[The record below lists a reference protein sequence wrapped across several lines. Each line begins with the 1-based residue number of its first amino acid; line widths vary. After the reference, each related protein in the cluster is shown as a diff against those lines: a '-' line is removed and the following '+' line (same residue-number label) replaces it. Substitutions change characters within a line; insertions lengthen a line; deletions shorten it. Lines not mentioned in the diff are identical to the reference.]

1 MRSGWCLS
9 KRQFGYHPTSSRR
22 SPMDKRHRTP
32 AAILLVLCGLL
43 AWAQLAFGQA
53 AFALISLDS
62 IAALRTKSKTP
73 LGQDLTRA
81 ANAAARREP
90 HALARVH
97 TEGTLPH
104 QGIYDQSREAM
115 RDWPAMR
122 DLALGFALTGDETY
136 LHVVMRYFAAWLD
149 VYRAS
154 LNPIDETSLDNV
166 ILAYDLVGKSL
177 PDNLREKMT
186 ELMRALATGY
196 LAVQPNVRKGTT
208 VNNWQSHRVKLITLS
223 AFALND
229 PELITKAQRALQTQ
243 LDYNLRADGSTV
255 DFEQR
260 DALHYVVY
268 DLEPLLIAALAAKA
282 HGLDWYSTKNR
293 GGASL
298 ETALHWLEP
307 YATGERTHEEFAH
320 TTVEFDRTR
329 ATAGLPGFSGRWDPK
344 ISTLLY
350 QVARRLNPRWATL
363 AVQLGPASA
372 WLELCFPP

>member
-1 MRSGWCLS
+1 
-9 KRQFGYHPTSSRR
+9 
-22 SPMDKRHRTP
+22 MDQGHRT
-32 AAILLVLCGLL
+32 AAAALLVLCGLL
-43 AWAQLAFGQA
+43 ASPQPAIGQT
-53 AFALISLDS
+53 AFALVSPDGV
-62 IAALRTKSKTP
+62 AALRTKNATP
-73 LGQDLTRA
+73 QAREVIRA
-81 ANAAARREP
+81 ANAAAQREP
-90 HALARVH
+90 HALPRVH

-115 RDWPAMR
+115 RDWPVMR

-136 LHVVMRYFAAWLD
+136 LRAVTRYFAAWLD
-149 VYRAS
+149 VYRPS
-154 LNPIDETSLDNV
+154 LNPIDETGLDNV
-166 ILAYDLVGKSL
+166 ILAYDLVGNWL
-177 PDNLREKMT
+177 PDPLRRKMA

-196 LAVQPNVRKGTT
+196 LAVQPNARKGTT

-229 PELITKAQRALQTQ
+229 PGLISSAQRALQTQ

-282 HGLDWYSTKNR
+282 HGLDWYSIKNR
-293 GGASL
+293 NGASL
-298 ETALHWLEP
+298 ETALQWLAP

-329 ATAGLPGFSGRWDPK
+329 AKAGLPGFSGRWDPK
-344 ISTLLY
+344 ISAMLY
-350 QVARRLNPRWATL
+350 QLAGRLNPRWTTL
-363 AVQLGPASA
+363 ATQLGPANP
-372 WLELCFPP
+372 WLALCFPR

>member
-1 MRSGWCLS
+1 MNKG
-9 KRQFGYHPTSSRR
+9 
-22 SPMDKRHRTP
+22 HRPP
-32 AAILLVLCGLL
+32 AAKLLVLCGLL
-43 AWAQLAFGQA
+43 AWAQPAFGQA
-53 AFALISLDS
+53 AFALISPDS
-62 IAALRTKSKTP
+62 VAALRTKSKTP
-73 LGQDLTRA
+73 QGQDVIRA

-115 RDWPAMR
+115 RDWPSMR

-136 LHVVMRYFAAWLD
+136 LQAVTRYFTAWLD
-149 VYRAS
+149 IYHAS
-154 LNPIDETSLDNV
+154 LNPIDETSLDSV
-166 ILAYDLVGKSL
+166 ILATDLVGKSL

-196 LAVQPNVRKGTT
+196 LAVQPNARKGTT

-229 PELITKAQRALQTQ
+229 PELMAKAQRALQTQ

-268 DLEPLLIAALAAKA
+268 DLEPLLTAALAAKA
-282 HGLDWYSTKNR
+282 HGLDWYSLKNR

-298 ETALHWLEP
+298 ETALQWLEP

-329 ATAGLPGFSGRWDPK
+329 AQAGLPGFSGRWDPK

-350 QVARRLNPRWATL
+350 QVARRLNPRWTTL
-363 AVQLGPASA
+363 ATQLGPANA

>member
-1 MRSGWCLS
+1 MN
-9 KRQFGYHPTSSRR
+9 
-22 SPMDKRHRTP
+22 KRHLT
-32 AAILLVLCGLL
+32 ASAGLLALCGLL
-43 AWAQLAFGQA
+43 AWPQLAIGQA
-53 AFALISLDS
+53 AFALVSPDS
-62 IAALRTKSKTP
+62 VTALRTKSETP
-73 LGQDLTRA
+73 PAREVIRA
-81 ANAAARREP
+81 TKAAAQREP

-136 LHVVMRYFAAWLD
+136 LRAVTRYFAAWLD
-149 VYRAS
+149 VYHAS
-154 LNPIDETSLDNV
+154 LNPIDETGLDKV
-166 ILAYDLVGKSL
+166 ILAYDLAGKWL
-177 PDNLREKMT
+177 PDPLRPKMA

-196 LAVQPNVRKGTT
+196 LAVQPNTRKGTT
-208 VNNWQSHRVKLITLS
+208 VNNWQSHRVQLITLS

-229 PELITKAQRALQTQ
+229 PGLIASAQRAFQTQ

-268 DLEPLLIAALAAKA
+268 DLEPLLIATLAAKA
-282 HGLDWYSTKNR
+282 HGLDWYSLKNR
-293 GGASL
+293 NGASL
-298 ETALHWLEP
+298 ETALRWLEP
-307 YATGERTHEEFAH
+307 YAAGERTHEEFAH

-329 ATAGLPGFSGRWDPK
+329 AKAGLPGFSGRWDPK

-350 QVARRLNPRWATL
+350 QLAGRLNPRWTTL
-363 AVQLGPASA
+363 ATQLGPANP
-372 WLELCFPP
+372 WLALCFPL

>member
-1 MRSGWCLS
+1 MRKGL
-9 KRQFGYHPTSSRR
+9 QTA
-22 SPMDKRHRTP
+22 P
-32 AAILLVLCGLL
+32 ALLLVLCALL
-43 AWAQLAFGQA
+43 ASPQMATGQGP
-53 AFALISLDS
+53 FALVSPDS
-62 IAALRTKSKTP
+62 VAALRTKSKTP
-73 LGQDLTRA
+73 QAQAIIRA

-115 RDWPAMR
+115 RDWAAMR
-122 DLALGFALTGDETY
+122 DLALGFALTGEETY
-136 LHVVMRYFAAWLD
+136 LRAVTRYFAAWLD

-154 LNPIDETSLDNV
+154 LNPIDETGLDNV
-166 ILAYDLVGKSL
+166 ILAYDLVGKGL
-177 PDNLREKMT
+177 PDEVRQTMA

-196 LAVQPNVRKGTT
+196 LTVQPNVRKGTT

-229 PELITKAQRALQTQ
+229 PQLIAGAQRALQTQ

-268 DLEPLLIAALAAKA
+268 DLEPLLTVALAAKA
-282 HGLDWYSTKNR
+282 HGLDWYSMKNR
-293 GGASL
+293 SGASL
-298 ETALHWLEP
+298 ETALQWLQP
-307 YATGERTHEEFAH
+307 YATGEQTHEEFAH

-329 ATAGLPGFSGRWDPK
+329 AKAGLPGFSGRWDSK

-350 QVARRLNPRWATL
+350 QLAGRLNPRWTTL
-363 AVQLGPASA
+363 ATQLGPATP
-372 WLELCFPP
+372 WLALCFPL

>member
-1 MRSGWCLS
+1 
-9 KRQFGYHPTSSRR
+9 
-22 SPMDKRHRTP
+22 MDKGHRTT
-32 AAILLVLCGLL
+32 ASGLLVMCALL
-43 AWAQLAFGQA
+43 ASPQPAVGQA
-53 AFALISLDS
+53 EFALISPDS
-62 IAALRTKSKTP
+62 VAALRTKSETP
-73 LGQDLTRA
+73 AAQSVIRA

-90 HALARVH
+90 HAIARVH

-136 LHVVMRYFAAWLD
+136 LRAVTRYFAAWLD

-154 LNPIDETSLDNV
+154 LNPIDETGLDNV
-166 ILAYDLVGKSL
+166 ILAYDLVGKWL
-177 PDNLREKMT
+177 PDDRRQKMA

-196 LAVQPNVRKGTT
+196 LAVQPNTRKGTT

-229 PELITKAQRALQTQ
+229 PGLIKSAQRAFQAQ
-243 LDYNLRADGSTV
+243 LDYNLRPDGSTV

-268 DLEPLLIAALAAKA
+268 DLEPLLMAALAANA
-282 HGLDWYSTKNR
+282 HGLDWYRMNGR
-293 GGASL
+293 HGASL
-298 ETALHWLEP
+298 ETALQWLEP
-307 YATGERTHEEFAH
+307 YAAGERTHEEFAH

-329 ATAGLPGFSGRWDPK
+329 AKAGLPGFSGRWDPK
-344 ISTLLY
+344 ISAILY
-350 QVARRLNPRWATL
+350 QLAGRLNPRWTTL
-363 AVQLGPASA
+363 ATQLGPATP
-372 WLELCFPP
+372 WLTLCFPL

>member
-1 MRSGWCLS
+1 M
-9 KRQFGYHPTSSRR
+9 SRR
-22 SPMDKRHRTP
+22 HLTAS
-32 AAILLVLCGLL
+32 AGLLALCGLL
-43 AWAQLAFGQA
+43 ASPQPALGQV
-53 AFALISLDS
+53 AFALVSPDS
-62 IAALRTKSKTP
+62 GAALRTQGDTP
-73 LGQDLTRA
+73 QAREVIRA

-122 DLALGFALTGDETY
+122 DLALGFALTGEETY
-136 LHVVMRYFAAWLD
+136 LRAVTRYFTAWLD
-149 VYRAS
+149 VYQAS
-154 LNPIDETSLDNV
+154 LNPIDETGLDNV
-166 ILAYDLVGKSL
+166 ILAYDLAGKGL
-177 PDNLREKMT
+177 PDNLRQKMAQ
-186 ELMRALATGY
+186 LMRALATGY
-196 LAVQPNVRKGTT
+196 LTVQPNTRKGTT

-229 PELITKAQRALQTQ
+229 PQLIASAQRTLQTQ

-268 DLEPLLIAALAAKA
+268 DLEPLLTAALAAKA
-282 HGLDWYSTKNR
+282 HGLDWYSMKSRN
-293 GGASL
+293 GASL
-298 ETALHWLEP
+298 ETALQWLQP

-329 ATAGLPGFSGRWDPK
+329 AKAGLSGFSGRWDPK
-344 ISTLLY
+344 ISRLLY
-350 QVARRLNPRWATL
+350 QLAGRLNPRWTTL
-363 AVQLGPASA
+363 ATQLGPATP
-372 WLELCFPP
+372 WLALCFPL